1 LILAVRT
8 LDPTNARSLRDF
20 TFIANAPTLLQTAL
34 KQFSEIFI
42 IGASS
47 ARGRFTFLEFRAI
60 RAQIRATG
68 RIRWWHAFETSCA
81 GINIPAIISNAQEI
95 FKGLIKARNILCIV
109 RGPPPDRPLED
120 VNDEL
125 GANAIG
131 IGRLGKR
138 MIGMDVTHHRR
149 KSGREK
155 E

>member
-1 LILAVRT
+1 MMC
-8 LDPTNARSLRDF
+8 
-20 TFIANAPTLLQTAL
+20 
-34 KQFSEIFI
+34 
-42 IGASS
+42 
-47 ARGRFTFLEFRAI
+47 
-60 RAQIRATG
+60 
-68 RIRWWHAFETSCA
+68 H
-81 GINIPAIISNAQEI
+81 AQEI

-109 RGPPPDRPLED
+109 RGPPPDRPRED